1 MEAKNVIIDCAQ
13 SFQVEH
19 ILHGNSEIISKIF
32 PVPDGSSILT
42 NLQLKLG
49 SIEQNNSVKL
59 DHLLDPVKKS
69 AYEHFLKAEEEF
81 SKLKIKKISK
91 VTRVLMSNLD
101 LNKIREIRGKN
112 FNYFHKQFK
121 AKNLLNFNSN
131 NHSALNYPLLLN
143 GINLS
148 KKQLHERGIFVPTY
162 WSKRE
167 GACVIMTL
175 NKHWLQNC
183 IFIPIDQRCTTKD
196 IQIIASEINQMIGK

>member
-1 MEAKNVIIDCAQ
+1 
-13 SFQVEH
+13 
-19 ILHGNSEIISKIF
+19 
-32 PVPDGSSILT
+32 
-42 NLQLKLG
+42 
-49 SIEQNNSVKL
+49 
-59 DHLLDPVKKS
+59 
-69 AYEHFLKAEEEF
+69 
-81 SKLKIKKISK
+81 
-91 VTRVLMSNLD
+91 MSNLD

-167 GACVIMTL
+167 GLRYNDFEQALVA
-175 NKHWLQNC
+175 NC